1 MSGLTLGNL
10 MTEEQL
16 SKLINLCIGSELP
29 WAPHALA
36 CLLQD
41 VVDVA
46 FTPNT
51 ESDMETD
58 PSPASTSWG
67 TGKTFVILL
76 HLLLLQ
82 NHYFL
87 NNLVYDIIA
96 KLF

>member
-10 MTEEQL
+10 MSEEQL
-16 SKLINLCIGSELP
+16 GRLINLCIGSELP

-41 VVDVA
+41 IVNVVDVT

-58 PSPASTSWG
+58 PSPASTSWA
-67 TGKTFVILL
+67 TGETETSSI
-76 HLLLLQ
+76 
-82 NHYFL
+82 
-87 NNLVYDIIA
+87 LVYCN
-96 KLF
+96 KTKEYK